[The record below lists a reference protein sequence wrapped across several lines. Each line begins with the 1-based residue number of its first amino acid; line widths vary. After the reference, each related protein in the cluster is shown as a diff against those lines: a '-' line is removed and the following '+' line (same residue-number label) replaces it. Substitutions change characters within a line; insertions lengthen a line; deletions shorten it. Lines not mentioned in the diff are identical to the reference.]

1 MNMKVPIISLLAV
14 MTILSLNSMAY
25 LSTTAQAPG
34 PPALIAAGSGVNLGI
49 TRLLAA
55 AFLKNHPQIKLD
67 VPGSIGTK
75 GAIKATADGAIT
87 FGLISRPLEKE
98 ELALGLV
105 AKPYARVPIVI
116 AAHPSVKDE
125 GITFQELVEVY
136 KGTKTRWKDGN
147 QIIVQAREKWDSGF
161 LVLQDKVPGFREAY
175 TESYQAK
182 RWSIYFTDQE
192 ANQAISKT
200 PNAIGVS
207 DLGMI
212 KAENLNIKVLRINGL
227 PPSPENLLNGSYPLG
242 RELSFIF
249 REKALPKEAK
259 SFLDFVR
266 SDEGRKILK
275 SNGYLPVN

>member
-1 MNMKVPIISLLAV
+1 V
-14 MTILSLNSMAY
+14 
-25 LSTTAQAPG
+25 
-34 PPALIAAGSGVNLGI
+34 
-49 TRLLAA
+49 
-55 AFLKNHPQIKLD
+55 KNHPQIKID

-87 FGLISRPLEKE
+87 FGLISRLLEKE

-116 AAHPSVKDE
+116 ATHSSVKDE
-125 GITFQELVEVY
+125 GITFQELIEIY
-136 KGTKTRWKDGN
+136 KGTKTRWKDGH

-161 LVLQDKVPGFREAY
+161 LVLQDKIPGFREAY

-182 RWSIYFTDQE
+182 RWSVYFTDQE

-200 PNAIGVS
+200 PYAIGVS

-212 KAENLNIKVLRINGL
+212 KAENLNIKVLKINGL

-249 REKALPKEAK
+249 REKALSKEAK

-275 SNGYLPVN
+275 SYGYLPVN